1 LQTRTK
7 LEKGATFE
15 SAFKV
20 LPSKTA
26 SYFSESSSEKYADVL
41 GTPFLIADMEK
52 VCATL
57 MRPLLVNDEVSLGA
71 HIDVSHTASTGVGA
85 SYVIVA
91 EFESVRWGLYT
102 FVVVAKDSIGIIGKG
117 KIVRAIGSNSKILQR
132 ANQAV

>member
-7 LEKGATFE
+7 LEKGVTLE
-15 SAFKV
+15 NTFKV
-20 LPSKTA
+20 LPNKTA
-26 SYFSESSSEKYADVL
+26 NYFSESSAEKYAEVL

-52 VCATL
+52 VCAAL
-57 MRPLLVNDEVSLGA
+57 MRPLLVNDEVSVGA

-85 SYVIVA
+85 SYVIIA

-102 FVVVAKDSIGIIGKG
+102 FAVEAKDSIGIIGKG